1 MVKNSFTQVDRPDM
15 TADKLGL
22 TVILLLA
29 DPASIRAPQIEFF
42 LKNNLQFELY
52 LRTKS
57 MRDNLTQP
65 QLQPI
70 AAPLLRWSTSHEL
83 VSPTRVFSTCSCE
96 PSPGA
101 EQSETTFS
109 EVQKVCKQAQAT
121 FSLDLQAQ
129 RWQGGSSEK
138 SLWRGSCWQGG

>member
-1 MVKNSFTQVDRPDM
+1 MVKISFTQVDRPDM

-29 DPASIRAPQIEFF
+29 DPASIRAPQIELC

-65 QLQPI
+65 QLQPK
-70 AAPLLRWSTSHEL
+70 
-83 VSPTRVFSTCSCE
+83 RV
-96 PSPGA
+96 
-101 EQSETTFS
+101 
-109 EVQKVCKQAQAT
+109 
-121 FSLDLQAQ
+121 
-129 RWQGGSSEK
+129 
-138 SLWRGSCWQGG
+138 